1 MREGVH
7 PGTQLFGDHELLY
20 AIGPD
25 AGEAAVYNALDGTL
39 VGNRELPPARSR
51 LDTVGRHV
59 VTWSTLDGRQVL
71 ALNDPWSGKDLW
83 KVDFEGTAQVVL
95 VELEE
100 AAVLEPSGKF
110 TVVSLADGRV
120 KFKGTTEPEPRAQQI
135 YVIRS
140 PDLYILV
147 AHVPR
152 PEVANPNWRAV
163 TVQSIPVNGRVY
175 GFDAATGARLW
186 TQEILRQGIDLSQP
200 ASLPVLTFACC
211 IMEKKNGQAY
221 AFDNRFGLTCL
232 DKRTGR
238 LVFDERNLEEQFF
251 SIDYSADPD
260 QKQIELRMYRSVLR
274 LTFTD
279 QPVDEP

>member
-1 MREGVH
+1 MREGVR
-7 PGTQLFGDHELLY
+7 PGTHLFGDKELLY
-20 AIGPD
+20 AIAPD
-25 AGEAAVYNALDGTL
+25 AGEAVVYSALDGTL

-51 LDTVGRHV
+51 LDTVGRRV
-59 VTWSTLDGRQVL
+59 VTWSTLDGRQIL

-147 AHVPR
+147 AHVPMPMGNPGWR
-152 PEVANPNWRAV
+152 PV
-163 TVQSIPVNGRVY
+163 TPQSIQVNGRVY
-175 GFDAATGARLW
+175 GFDAATGGRLW
-186 TQEILRQGIDLSQP
+186 TQEIHRHGIDLAQP
-200 ASLPVLTFACC
+200 ANLPVLTFACC
-211 IMEKKNGQAY
+211 ITEQKKNGQAY

-251 SIDYSADPD
+251 SIDYTADPD